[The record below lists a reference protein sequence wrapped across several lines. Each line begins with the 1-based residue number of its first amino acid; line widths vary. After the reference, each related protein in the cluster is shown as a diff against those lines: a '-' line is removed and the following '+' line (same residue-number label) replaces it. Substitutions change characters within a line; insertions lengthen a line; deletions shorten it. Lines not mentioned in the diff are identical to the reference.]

1 MIKYKGHGSIRKMKK
16 GATGVLFVSAALLF
30 GAVNAVT
37 ASADEVSTPAPA
49 TVATESTAPKA
60 EAPKVDV
67 ENPKTDVEE
76 APKAET
82 PAPKVEAESPKT
94 EESKSKE
101 VAPKEEAPKTEA
113 DLSKSYQDLKS
124 LLNENNLRY
133 KEEKAEYDTI
143 QEATEAM
150 DKQVKTAKDLIA
162 KRDQLEKSIADKV
175 KEAEALRMIA
185 YREDE
190 VVYKTVEEAKKAT
203 EKQLADLQNDIQL
216 VAKTKKIVEKLRFDL
231 TNAGVTI
238 EPQTEFWKNSG
249 KSKAEFNSEVKDF
262 IKYTNSAL
270 KAQREAKQAFEQ
282 VIADYRAKG
291 LDITVDGIEGYRY
304 SAVEDEV
311 LDIKIK
317 LDKIYNKKL
326 INDRYNMPTDPSFLK
341 VTVKRPN
348 VDLYE
353 PYLPRLFTVVPKIN
367 LEASI
372 QEVSVKHAVS
382 DVTSDVKDVK
392 GDEPA
397 APQAQELAYSA
408 PAKTLPNTGEK
419 DSVALASAGVVM
431 AVAGL
436 LGLSQKRRQED

>member
-1 MIKYKGHGSIRKMKK
+1 MDKIRITAKSYDDAINEAILKLGTTSDKINIEVETEGKSGILGLFSKPWTIVVSKK
-16 GATGVLFVSAALLF
+16 SSF
-30 GAVNAVT
+30 
-37 ASADEVSTPAPA
+37 E
-49 TVATESTAPKA
+49 K
-60 EAPKVDV
+60 
-67 ENPKTDVEE
+67 
-76 APKAET
+76 
-82 PAPKVEAESPKT
+82 
-94 EESKSKE
+94 KSKE
-101 VAPKEEAPKTEA
+101 DIRKIEKIKEVVTEISEE
-113 DLSKSYQDLKS
+113 DKIEEVVTKS
-124 LLNENNLRY
+124 L
-133 KEEKAEYDTI
+133 AE
-143 QEATEAM
+143 
-150 DKQVKTAKDLIA
+150 
-162 KRDQLEKSIADKV
+162 DKV

-249 KSKAEFNSEVKDF
+249 KSKAEFNSEVKKF
-262 IKYTNSAL
+262 INYTNSAL

-353 PYLPRLFTVVPKIN
+353 PYLPRLFAVVPKIN

-382 DVTSDVKDVK
+382 DLTSDVK
-392 GDEPA
+392 GDEPV

-419 DSVALASAGVVM
+419 GSVALASAGVVM

>member
-49 TVATESTAPKA
+49 TVVTESTAPKA

-67 ENPKTDVEE
+67 ESPKTDVEK

-101 VAPKEEAPKTEA
+101 AAPKEEAPKTEA

-150 DKQVKTAKDLIA
+150 DKQVKTAKDLIT

-203 EKQLADLQNDIQL
+203 EKQLADLQSDIQL
-216 VAKTKKIVEKLRFDL
+216 VAKTKKLVEKSESDL
-231 TNAGVTI
+231 KKAGVKI
-238 EPQTEFWKNSG
+238 IPQTETWKNGG
-249 KSKAEFNSEVKDF
+249 KTKAGLEFEIQNMLEHTAK
-262 IKYTNSAL
+262 AL
-270 KAQREAKQAFEQ
+270 KAQHEADVAFDQ
-282 VIADYRAKG
+282 VVTEYRAKG
-291 LDITVDGIEGYRY
+291 LDITVDGTVDNHHG
-304 SAVEDEV
+304 AVVGDV

-341 VTVKRPN
+341 VTIKKPIVGFA
-348 VDLYE
+348 E
-353 PYLPRLFTVVPKIN
+353 PYLPRLFVVVPKIN

-382 DVTSDVKDVK
+382 DVTGDVKDVK

-419 DSVALASAGVVM
+419 GSVALASAGVVM

>member
-49 TVATESTAPKA
+49 TATTESTAPKA

-82 PAPKVEAESPKT
+82 PAPKVESPKT

-101 VAPKEEAPKTEA
+101 AAPKEEAPKTEA

-382 DVTSDVKDVK
+382 DLTSDVK
-392 GDEPA
+392 GDEPV

>member
-49 TVATESTAPKA
+49 TVVTESTAPKA
-60 EAPKVDV
+60 EEPKVDV
-67 ENPKTDVEE
+67 ESPKTDVEA

-101 VAPKEEAPKTEA
+101 ATPKEEAPKTEA

-175 KEAEALRMIA
+175 KGTDKLRMVI

-190 VVYKTVEEAKKAT
+190 VVYKTVEEAQKAT
-203 EKQLADLQNDIQL
+203 EKQLADLQSDIQF
-216 VAKTKKIVEKLRFDL
+216 VSEAKKVVEKLRSDL
-231 TNAGVTI
+231 LEAGVTL
-238 EPQTEFWKNSG
+238 EPKPVSWREIGTNRLYFTN
-249 KSKAEFNSEVKDF
+249 EVKDF
-262 IKYTNSAL
+262 IEYTPKVL

-311 LDIKIK
+311 LKIK
-317 LDKIYNKKL
+317 ENLDKIYNKKL

-348 VDLYE
+348 VDVAE
-353 PYLPRLFTVVPKIN
+353 PYLPRLVSVVPKIN

-408 PAKTLPNTGEK
+408 SAKTLPNTGEK

>member
-49 TVATESTAPKA
+49 TVVTESTAPKA
-60 EAPKVDV
+60 EEPKVDV
-67 ENPKTDVEE
+67 
-76 APKAET
+76 
-82 PAPKVEAESPKT
+82 ESPKT

-101 VAPKEEAPKTEA
+101 ATPKEEAPKTEA

-175 KEAEALRMIA
+175 KGTDKLRMVI

-190 VVYKTVEEAKKAT
+190 VVYKTVEEAQKAT
-203 EKQLADLQNDIQL
+203 EKQLADLQSDIQF
-216 VAKTKKIVEKLRFDL
+216 VSEAKKVVEKLRSDL
-231 TNAGVTI
+231 LEAGVTL
-238 EPQTEFWKNSG
+238 EPKPVSWREIGTNRLYFTN
-249 KSKAEFNSEVKDF
+249 EVKDF
-262 IKYTNSAL
+262 IEYTPKVL

-348 VDLYE
+348 VDVAE
-353 PYLPRLFTVVPKIN
+353 PYLPRLVSVVPKIN

>member
-49 TVATESTAPKA
+49 TVVTESTAPKA
-60 EAPKVDV
+60 EEPKVDV
-67 ENPKTDVEE
+67 ESPKTDVEA

-101 VAPKEEAPKTEA
+101 ATPKEEAPKTEA

-175 KEAEALRMIA
+175 KGTDKLRMVI

-190 VVYKTVEEAKKAT
+190 VVYKTVEEAQKAT
-203 EKQLADLQNDIQL
+203 EKQLADLQSDIQF
-216 VAKTKKIVEKLRFDL
+216 VSEANKVVEKRRSDL
-231 TNAGVTI
+231 LEAGVTL
-238 EPQTEFWKNSG
+238 EPKPVALREIGTNRLYFTN
-249 KSKAEFNSEVKDF
+249 EVKDF
-262 IKYTNSAL
+262 IEYTPKVL

-311 LDIKIK
+311 LKIK
-317 LDKIYNKKL
+317 ENLDKIYNKKL

-348 VDLYE
+348 VDVAE
-353 PYLPRLFTVVPKIN
+353 PYLPRLVSVVPKIN

-408 PAKTLPNTGEK
+408 SAKTLPNTGEK